1 MCGRQSICAA
11 CRPSQQRLHSKAAPL
26 ERADSLG
33 PRFLAVGLL
42 YCALRGGRPARIG

>member
-11 CRPSQQRLHSKAAPL
+11 CRPSQERLHIKAAPL

-33 PRFLAVGLL
+33 PRLLAVGLL